1 MNSKIRYG
9 LRIGSG
15 TPFFSIVKIILSFIV
30 LWFVFPLCCSVYP
43 CLFFSSFCSLWANKE
58 NVTLTCDQVGRE
70 FCLCSIR
77 EVSEGLLNCVCCS
90 LLCFATLVLLSNSG
104 FVIVVL
110 LVWREKC
117 ITCVSSWSVKNYWGV
132 WTLWTRSG
140 GKMKLEKWILQ
151 RRLVIY
157 NDELNKYNRILQGE
171 RHEVKVILPNEVAND
186 TQKKTIIYRT
196 YSLGSKKM
204 EIVTK
209 LQV

>member
-1 MNSKIRYG
+1 M
-9 LRIGSG
+9 
-15 TPFFSIVKIILSFIV
+15 
-30 LWFVFPLCCSVYP
+30 
-43 CLFFSSFCSLWANKE
+43 
-58 NVTLTCDQVGRE
+58 
-70 FCLCSIR
+70 
-77 EVSEGLLNCVCCS
+77 
-90 LLCFATLVLLSNSG
+90 
-104 FVIVVL
+104 
-110 LVWREKC
+110 
-117 ITCVSSWSVKNYWGV
+117 
-132 WTLWTRSG
+132 
-140 GKMKLEKWILQ
+140 Q